1 MRFLHDRTDLGPR
14 TGAIPT
20 AGAYRVWFCTL
31 TARNRLAIS
40 ASQWNTS
47 AIYGK
52 VGSAVALKS
61 LSVIAISGVL
71 VDRTVEL
78 IDYLWKN

>member
-1 MRFLHDRTDLGPR
+1 MPVTRADEPPMAP
-14 TGAIPT
+14 GATHP
-20 AGAYRVWFCTL
+20 AGAYSAWSCTL
-31 TARNRLAIS
+31 TARNRLDIS

-47 AIYGK
+47 PIYGK